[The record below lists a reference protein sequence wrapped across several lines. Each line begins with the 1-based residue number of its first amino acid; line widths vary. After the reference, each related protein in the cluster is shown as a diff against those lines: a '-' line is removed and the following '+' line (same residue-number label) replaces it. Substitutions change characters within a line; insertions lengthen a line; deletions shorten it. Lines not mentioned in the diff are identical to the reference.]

1 MTTAINLSIVSHTN
15 IGKTTLTRT
24 LLSRDVGEVADRAHV
39 TVSCDPYTLAK
50 TADGA
55 ELILWDTPGFG
66 NSVALAKRL
75 EGRSNPLG
83 WFMSE
88 VWDRAVNKSQWIN
101 QQALLH
107 VKDTSSVVL
116 YLVNADQLPDTTP
129 YVTAEMQILE
139 WLEKPV
145 IVLLNQL
152 GEPKSAR
159 EENQLVARWKQAL
172 EGFPIVKTVLA
183 MDAFARCWVQEYSLF
198 DAVGDAL
205 PDNLKAAFAELKN
218 EWLTGR
224 RAAYD
229 QSTAAL
235 SRFMND
241 RVNDTEVVT
250 VIPLAK
256 RLKLFGKS
264 VGLLKS
270 KTPAPDT
277 SDAQKT
283 LSQKA
288 DEAFQDLAQELLSI
302 NGLSGTVEPQT
313 LFARMETVWTPR
325 AKVSGAKAGLAGAIG
340 AGAAGGLSADIAAGG
355 LTFGAGAL
363 IGAMVGAVG
372 AMSAAGIYN
381 KKKNADGAVV
391 TWSDTAL
398 TRFLA
403 QSLLLYLAVAHFG
416 RGRGVWEE
424 NEAPAVWQETV
435 MKAMKLHP
443 TEREFMATAV
453 RPLTDDILSQLY
465 PGVKF

>member
-1 MTTAINLSIVSHTN
+1 
-15 IGKTTLTRT
+15 
-24 LLSRDVGEVADRAHV
+24 
-39 TVSCDPYTLAK
+39 
-50 TADGA
+50 
-55 ELILWDTPGFG
+55 
-66 NSVALAKRL
+66 
-75 EGRSNPLG
+75 
-83 WFMSE
+83 
-88 VWDRAVNKSQWIN
+88 
-101 QQALLH
+101 
-107 VKDTSSVVL
+107 
-116 YLVNADQLPDTTP
+116 
-129 YVTAEMQILE
+129 
-139 WLEKPV
+139 
-145 IVLLNQL
+145 
-152 GEPKSAR
+152 
-159 EENQLVARWKQAL
+159 
-172 EGFPIVKTVLA
+172 

-264 VGLLKS
+264 VGLFKS

-325 AKVSGAKAGLAGAIG
+325 AKVSGTKAGLAGAIG
-340 AGAAGGLSADIAAGG
+340 AGAAGGRSADIAAGG

-363 IGAMVGAVG
+363 IGAVVGAVG
-372 AMSAAGIYN
+372 AMSAAGSYN

-435 MKAMKLHP
+435 MKAIKLHP
-443 TEREFMATAV
+443 TEREFIATAV

>member
-1 MTTAINLSIVSHTN
+1 MTNAINLSIVSHTN

-24 LLSRDVGEVADRAHV
+24 LLSRDVGEIADRAHV
-39 TVSCDPYTLAK
+39 TVTCDPYTLAK
-50 TADGA
+50 TEDGS

-107 VKDTSSVVL
+107 VKDTTSVVL
-116 YLVNADQLPDTTP
+116 YLVNADQLPDATP
-129 YVTAEMQILE
+129 YVPAEMQILE
-139 WLEKPV
+139 WLGKPV

-159 EENQLVARWKQAL
+159 EENQITAKWKNAL
-172 EGFPIVKTVLA
+172 AGFPIVRDVLA
-183 MDAFARCWVQEYSLF
+183 MDAFARCWVQEYALF
-198 DAVGDAL
+198 DAVEAAL
-205 PDNLKAAFAELKN
+205 SDDLKPTFAALKA
-218 EWLTGR
+218 EWLAHR

-241 RVNDTEVVT
+241 RVNDREIVSM
-250 VIPLAK
+250 IPIAE
-256 RLKLFGKS
+256 RVRLFGKS
-264 VGLLKS
+264 LGLFKN
-270 KTPAPDT
+270 KPAAPDT
-277 SDAQKT
+277 SEAQKT

-288 DEAFQDLAQELLSI
+288 DDAFQDLAQELLAV
-302 NGLSGTVEPQT
+302 NGLSGTVEPHE
-313 LFARMETVWTPR
+313 LFSRMETVWTPR

-340 AGAAGGLSADIAAGG
+340 AGAAGGLTADLAAGG

-363 IGAMVGAVG
+363 IGAVVGAVG
-372 AMSAAGIYN
+372 ALSAAGVYN
-381 KKKNADGAVV
+381 KKKDADGAVV
-391 TWSDTAL
+391 TWSDAAL
-398 TRFLA
+398 HRFLE
-403 QSLLLYLAVAHFG
+403 QSLLLYLAIAHFG
-416 RGRGVWEE
+416 RGRGAWEE

-435 MKAMKLHP
+435 TKVLKLHP
-443 TEREFMATAV
+443 AERDFMAGSV
-453 RPLTDDILSQLY
+453 RPLVDDVLSRLY
-465 PGVKF
+465 PNIKF